1 MSQRIAKFLAAAG
14 ICSRRQGEALIAAGR
29 IKINDQ
35 IVTTPVTFVKSTDHV
50 TFDNRTVQLNESRR
64 IWAFYKPLK
73 CITSR
78 IDPEERDTI
87 YDILPSSFK
96 NIKYVGRL
104 DYFSEGLLL
113 LTNDGTLVRTLELPT
128 NKIPRVYRVRV
139 YGNFDSNI
147 IPKLADGIGIA
158 GTSYQKIQV
167 DVESSVGKNTW
178 LRLTLIEGKNREI
191 RKIMAYLGYKVNRL
205 IRTEYGPITLQG
217 LSPGQVKELDINII
231 DQYIKD

>member
-14 ICSRRQGEALIAAGR
+14 ICSRRQGEALIATGR

-35 IVTTPVTFVKSTDHV
+35 IVTTPVTFVESTDHV

-147 IPKLADGIGIA
+147 ISKLADGIGIA